1 MADTVKLIYKIKD
14 KGYKLQYLADQLN
27 INRATLYNKIY
38 NRSEFYAKEIQ
49 LLSNLLDL
57 TGEERESIFFNN
69 KVDN

>member
-1 MADTVKLIYKIKD
+1 MTDTIELNYKIKD
-14 KGYKLQYLADQLN
+14 SGYKLQFLADQLN

-49 LLSNLLDL
+49 LLSDLLDL
-57 TGEERESIFFNN
+57 TSEERESIFFNN